1 MPDKG
6 LKKKYRE
13 ALRRSINRRNR
24 ERLRNQAPT
33 IIANNCNGGVISHD
47 LGLKFRTPTV
57 NLYIPFPDYV
67 RFCEGLPHYLALPES
82 AMRRRGVSSE
92 GCPMGVLEDVRLV
105 FVHYP
110 TFEAARD
117 KWFERAARVDM
128 GNLFLML
135 AQRDGCTA
143 EDVRRFGAL
152 PYEHKVAFV
161 AEPMPDVDCAVYLPE
176 FVQDGQVRV
185 LSDYVSRTSG
195 RRIIDSFDYVRFLN
209 GDSY

>member
-13 ALRRSINRRNR
+13 LLRSGINRRNR
-24 ERLRNQAPT
+24 ERLRNTTPT
-33 IIANNCNGGVISHD
+33 VIANNCNGGVISHD
-47 LGLKFRTPTV
+47 LGLQFRTPTV

-67 RFCEGLPHYLALPES
+67 RFCEGLGHYLALSAS
-82 AMRRRGVSSE
+82 AMSQGEASPE
-92 GCPMGVLEDVRLV
+92 GCPTGVLEDIRLV

-135 AQRDGCTA
+135 AQRDGCTT
-143 EDVRRFGAL
+143 EDVHRFDAL
-152 PYEHKVAFV
+152 PFEHKVAFV
-161 AEPMPDVDCAVYLPE
+161 AEPMPETKSAVYLPE

-185 LSDYVSRTSG
+185 LSDYISRTSG

-209 GDSY
+209 GESY

>member
-6 LKKKYRE
+6 LKKRYRE
-13 ALRRSINRRNR
+13 ALRSGINRRNR
-24 ERLRNQAPT
+24 EHLRNTDPT
-33 IIANNCNGGVISHD
+33 IIANNCNGGVILHD
-47 LGLKFRTPTV
+47 LGLRFLTPTV

-67 RFCEGLPHYLALPES
+67 RFCERLPHYLALPSSE
-82 AMRRRGVSSE
+82 MRRGVSSE
-92 GCPMGVLEDVRLV
+92 GCPTGVLEDVRLV
-105 FVHYP
+105 FVRYP

-128 GNLFLML
+128 DNLFLML

-152 PYEHKVAFV
+152 PYQHKVAFV
-161 AEPMPDVDCAVYLPE
+161 SEPMPDVPCAVYLPE
-176 FVQDGQVRV
+176 FVEDGKVRV

-195 RRIIDSFDYVRFLN
+195 QRIIDSFDYVRFLN

>member
-13 ALRRSINRRNR
+13 ALRRGINRRNR

-82 AMRRRGVSSE
+82 AMRRGGGVLRGLSDGRAG
-92 GCPMGVLEDVRLV
+92 GCPPRVR
-105 FVHYP
+105 
-110 TFEAARD
+110 
-117 KWFERAARVDM
+117 
-128 GNLFLML
+128 
-135 AQRDGCTA
+135 
-143 EDVRRFGAL
+143 AL
-152 PYEHKVAFV
+152 PDLRGGAR
-161 AEPMPDVDCAVYLPE
+161 
-176 FVQDGQVRV
+176 QVV
-185 LSDYVSRTSG
+185 
-195 RRIIDSFDYVRFLN
+195 
-209 GDSY
+209 